1 MRSLGNQVL
10 PGGNV
15 GLWELCLGWKGG
27 VRAGAVAAQRSGLKS
42 SNILLLPGARVSA
55 EPAQGD
61 KSENQSAG

>member
-15 GLWELCLGWKGG
+15 GLREPCLGWKGG
-27 VRAGAVAAQRSGLKS
+27 VRAGAVAAQRSQLKS
-42 SNILLLPGARVSA
+42 FNILLLPGTRDSA

-61 KSENQSAG
+61 KSEKQSAG